1 VDFAVECA
9 FKGINGL
16 VGHDETQRDTLRCI
30 EFEKVKGGKLLDIR
44 NLHVQQFLQSI
55 NK

>member
-9 FKGINGL
+9 FKGMSGL
-16 VGHDETQRDTLRCI
+16 VGHDETQHGTLRCI
-30 EFEKVKGGKLLDIR
+30 EFEKVKGGKSLDA
-44 NLHVQQFLQSI
+44 NNSHVKQFLQSI